1 MKLEVPK
8 ELIGTYCEARDEF
21 YGRYRGII
29 AGNHKSYSGP
39 RVNVMILECLEQPST
54 VPVLYKKSNPLNLY
68 VRREPYEP
76 GSAHHF
82 SMKDV
87 IPLKNQYKEQKP

>member
-8 ELIGTYCEARDEF
+8 NLIGTFCEARDEF
-21 YGRYRGII
+21 YGHYRGII

-39 RVNVMILECLEQPST
+39 RVNVMILECIEQPSK
-54 VPVLYKKSNPLNLY
+54 VPVLYKKANPFN
-68 VRREPYEP
+68 VHVHRESYKP
-76 GSAHHF
+76 GDIHHF

-87 IPLKNQYKEQKP
+87 ILLKNPKREQKA